1 MIEELKLSEED
12 GLSTLT
18 IHRPKRR
25 NALHG
30 PLWSGLREVALAI
43 AAEAPRALIITGHG
57 EHFCAGM
64 DLNPDNPL
72 VMRLLSE
79 IGVDKEERLIQLIE
93 ELKSTFEA
101 IQKISCPVIAAIE
114 GACVGGG
121 LELAL
126 ACDIRIASETAFFSL
141 PETRFGMVPDLGGT
155 VRLAQTIGTAQAAE
169 IILSAKTIDANE
181 ALQLGLINRVVSAGS
196 ALQTSQT
203 LAKAIRGNSPA
214 ANRAA
219 LGVLRALHQ
228 MDESA
233 ALRAETEAGA
243 KALRSLEVMEGVQA
257 FMEKRAP
264 RWKP

>member
-1 MIEELKLSEED
+1 MIEELKLSQED
-12 GLSTLT
+12 GVTTLT

-30 PLWSGLREVALAI
+30 PLWSGLREVARAI
-43 AAEAPRALIITGHG
+43 AADAPRALIITGQG

-79 IGVDKEERLIQLIE
+79 ISAETNAGLIQLIN
-93 ELKSTFEA
+93 ELKATFEA
-101 IQKISCPVIAAIE
+101 IQGIPCPVIAAIE

-169 IILSAKTIDANE
+169 IILSAKTIDTNE
-181 ALQLGLINRVVSAGS
+181 AHGLGLINRVVGAGD
-196 ALQTSQT
+196 ALTACQE
-203 LAKAIRGNSPA
+203 LATAIQGNSPA

-219 LGVLRALHQ
+219 LGVLRAIHQ
-228 MDESA
+228 LDEGA
-233 ALRAETEAGA
+233 ALEAETQAGA
-243 KALRSLEVMEGVQA
+243 QALRSLEVMEGVQA

-264 RWKP
+264 RWT